1 MFAALHIADFPLQAV
16 LRAEPGL
23 PGKPV
28 VVVTDDP
35 RSPRVLAAT
44 PAVRA
49 AGVEPGWSV
58 PRAQARCPD
67 LVVRLRQPALER
79 EAGAALLAVAFTV
92 SPRVEPTAPGLCT
105 ASLAGLPPARHHPAL
120 AAALPE
126 LAALGLAAAAG
137 IGATPLLAFHAARAA
152 APGTVRAADR
162 AFLAALPLAAADP
175 TPEHAAILAGWGL
188 RTLGDL
194 TALSPADVARRLGRE
209 GRALWE
215 RAAGGTARPLRLAAP
230 ARAFAARLDCEHELE
245 TLEPV
250 LFLLRRLL
258 DRLAHDLRNA
268 HLAALGLEL
277 ELFLADERRHTRVI
291 RLPTPVTDPEL
302 LFRALHTHLGT
313 VQTSAAVTGV
323 GLRLQP
329 GRGVVQQQGLFD
341 GGLRDAHGFADT
353 LARLAALVGADRA
366 GRPVRLDTH
375 RPDAFRLEPPPAT
388 LTPLPDG
395 FVPPPRGLPLR
406 RHRPPRPATVELA
419 GATPAF
425 LWTPA
430 VHGPVKAA
438 AGPWR
443 GSGDWWRPDAAWER
457 EEWDVELTPGG
468 LYRLLRT
475 PAGWFVEGE
484 YD

>member
-1 MFAALHIADFPLQAV
+1 MFAALHVADFPLQAV

-23 PGKPV
+23 PGRSV

-35 RSPRVLAAT
+35 RSPLVLGAT
-44 PAVRA
+44 PPVHA
-49 AGVEPGWSV
+49 AGVEAGWSV

-67 LVVRLRQPALER
+67 LAVRPRRPDLER
-79 EAGAALLAVAFTV
+79 EADAALLAVAFTV

-105 ASLAGLPPARHHPAL
+105 VALAGLPPARHGPGL
-120 AAALPE
+120 AAALSA
-126 LAALGLAAAAG
+126 LAALGLDASGG
-137 IGATPLLAFHAARAA
+137 IGATPRLAFLAARTAA
-152 APGTVRAADR
+152 AGTVRAADP

-175 TPEHAAILAGWGL
+175 TPAHAALLASWGL
-188 RTLGDL
+188 KTLGDL
-194 TALSPADVARRLGRE
+194 TALSSADVTRRLGRE
-209 GRALWE
+209 GLALWE
-215 RAAGGTARPLRLAAP
+215 RAGGGAVRPLRLATP
-230 ARAFAARLDCEHELE
+230 ARAFAAHLDCEHELE

-258 DRLAHDLRNA
+258 DRLVHDLRNA
-268 HLAALGLEL
+268 HLAALALALEL
-277 ELFLADERRHTRVI
+277 VLADGRRHARTI
-291 RLPTPVTDPEL
+291 RLPEPATDPEL
-302 LFRALHTHLGT
+302 LFRALHTHLET
-313 VQTSAAVTGV
+313 VQTSAAVTRV
-323 GLRLQP
+323 GLRLEP
-329 GRGVVQQQGLFD
+329 GRGTVQQQGLFD

-388 LTPLPDG
+388 LPPLPAG
-395 FVPPPRGLPLR
+395 FVHPRRGLPLR
-406 RHRPPRPATVELA
+406 RHRPPHPATVELA
-419 GATPAF
+419 DATPAF
-425 LWTPA
+425 VRTSA

-443 GSGDWWRPDAAWER
+443 GSGDWWRADAAWER
-457 EEWDVELTPGG
+457 EEWDVELAPGG

-475 PAGWFVEGE
+475 PEGWFVEGE